1 MEFDWTTF
9 LLEMVNFLIL
19 LWLLKRFFY
28 RPVLNVIEAR
38 RAETART
45 MADAAAVRS
54 DAQKLQGEYKER
66 LAKLDQEGAAAR
78 TRLDEEIA
86 TGRTRRLEALSVEI
100 AAERERRGALAERER
115 GEAREALERE
125 AMMIAA
131 RFAARL
137 LDRVAGRE
145 LEAKLA
151 DLALTELDAQDADK
165 LEALRS
171 ALREPQAK
179 LQVLSAY
186 ALDDTRRAAFARAL
200 GQLAGREVAPEFGE
214 DATLKAGVCIMVG
227 SWVLMA
233 NLRDELKFFATAF
246 EHGG

>member
-1 MEFDWTTF
+1 VELDWTTF
-9 LLEMVNFLIL
+9 TLEVLNFLVL
-19 LWLLKRFFY
+19 VWLLKRFFY

-38 RAETART
+38 RAETAKT

-54 DAQKLQGEYKER
+54 DAQKLQCEYQAH
-66 LAKLDQEGAAAR
+66 LAKLDREGAAAR

-86 TGRTRRLEALSVEI
+86 SERTRRLEALSAEI
-100 AAERERRGALAERER
+100 AGERERRGALAARER

-125 AMMIAA
+125 AMTIAA

-145 LEAKLA
+145 LEARLA
-151 DLALTELDAQDADK
+151 DLALADLDAQDADK

-186 ALDDTRRAAFARAL
+186 ALDEARRAAFSRAL
-200 GQLAGREVAPEFGE
+200 GQLAGREVAPEFAE